1 MILVLFTLTLSF
13 HWAQYISHSFRTF
26 CKSSANLAIITVS
39 SAWNNFNSFKY
50 IHNLCSTAIPIY
62 FVNAVQLQCMSLST
76 KTKCSKWSTCMY
88 KQNKNG
94 DRCSPCL
101 TTGGGCLNN
110 IILMYNISRIVCL
123 WNSKEMY
130 DYIANDSDSIDNSC
144 VYRFEKI
151 NCIIVVLISGE

>member
-50 IHNLCSTAIPIY
+50 IRNLCSTAIPIY

-76 KTKCSKWSTCMY
+76 KKNVPNDQHACT
-88 KQNKNG
+88 NKIKMVTG
-94 DRCSPCL
+94 VL
-101 TTGGGCLNN
+101 LVWQQGGGGLNN
-110 IILMYNISRIVCL
+110 IILMYNVSRIVCL